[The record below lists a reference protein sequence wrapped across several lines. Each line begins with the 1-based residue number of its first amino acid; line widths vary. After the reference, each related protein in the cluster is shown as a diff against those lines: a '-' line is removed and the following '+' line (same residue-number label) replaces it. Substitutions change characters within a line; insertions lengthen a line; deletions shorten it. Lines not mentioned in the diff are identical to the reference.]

1 MITFVSKEKPLSYN
15 SKHKADYQERLR
27 QQFARYQSDYP
38 QIPVSD
44 ELSVKLVYIHKDHQD
59 IPDIDNISK
68 PFIDAFSKVI
78 YDDDFQVRHRE
89 CTRIPIEEYE
99 NQAVEIKL
107 GNMSIQA
114 AENLISYLEDEEVRH
129 IVFCEIRGFDVTQ
142 TIIG

>member
-15 SKHKADYQERLR
+15 SKHKADYQVRLR
-27 QQFARYQSDYP
+27 QQFACYQSDYP

-44 ELSVKLVYIHKDHQD
+44 ELSVKLIYIHKDHQD

-78 YDDDFQVRHRE
+78 YHDDSQVRHRE

-99 NQAVEIKL
+99 NQAVEINL
-107 GNMSIQA
+107 GNMSVRA
-114 AENLISYLEDEEVRH
+114 AEDLISYLDDKDVRH
-129 IVFCEIRGFDVTQ
+129 IVFCEIRRFDLNQVR
-142 TIIG
+142 IG